1 MQPATRR
8 ALDNRADPPR
18 LKPLLIVMLAIGSA
32 PELSICRSSP
42 RLRVTY
48 SPRRV
53 RPDDLH
59 TEVPGGAQ
67 PCPGTPPLRERM
79 SIFAGLCSGY

>member
-8 ALDNRADPPR
+8 ALDNRADPPY
-18 LKPLLIVMLAIGSA
+18 LKPLLIVTLAIETA

-48 SPRRV
+48 GPRGGPA
-53 RPDDLH
+53 PDDLH
-59 TEVPGGAQ
+59 R
-67 PCPGTPPLRERM
+67 GTGRRSALPRHSAAACGE
-79 SIFAGLCSGY
+79 